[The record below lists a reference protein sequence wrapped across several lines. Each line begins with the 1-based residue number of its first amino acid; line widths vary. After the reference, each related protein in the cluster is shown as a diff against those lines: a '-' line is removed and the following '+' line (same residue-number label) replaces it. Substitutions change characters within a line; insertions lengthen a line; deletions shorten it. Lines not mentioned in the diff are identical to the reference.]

1 MWLVMAWPRV
11 AHADVIADLA
21 GQLEHADYKV
31 RLAAVLSLSKLNDL
45 RASKALVAALGDRD
59 KSVRSAAAAGLGKL
73 LRLGLADAAKTDAV
87 AALTA
92 IRRDP
97 DAGVRK
103 QVERALAAVPAAPAA
118 SGGSVFIDIGEMTTG
133 PEHKAMRP
141 AMDKS
146 VRSAFGKT
154 ASTWALGAPGAKPI
168 KLSKSQIGF
177 HVGGSVV
184 ELKSQ
189 QSGKTATV
197 TCKVSMFIATYPEKS
212 MFGFLNGSA
221 SVQADAG
228 DTAAASADCVVAVME
243 DLVTRKVIPT
253 IKTRSGQ

>member
-1 MWLVMAWPRV
+1 MMVQPLIAR
-11 AHADVIADLA
+11 ADVIADLA
-21 GQLEHADYKV
+21 GQLEHSDYKV

-45 RASKALVAALGDRD
+45 RASTALVTALGDRD
-59 KSVRSAAAAGLGKL
+59 KSVRSAAATGLGKL
-73 LRLGLADAAKTDAV
+73 LRLGLADAAKVGAI
-87 AALTA
+87 AALTE
-92 IRRDP
+92 RKSDP

-103 QVERALAAVPAAPAA
+103 QVERALAAVPVAQGAG
-118 SGGSVFIDIGEMTTG
+118 GGSVFIDIGEMTTG

-146 VRSAFGKT
+146 VRAAFGKT
-154 ASTWALGAPGAKPI
+154 ASTWELGAVGAKPV
-168 KLSKSQIGF
+168 KLSKSQRGF